1 MTLDRGG
8 AALAFG
14 LRSPEIRL
22 EIWTVTGSEQEP
34 WKKFSGRAETRGDS
48 GPAHKFPHEGGTEEV
63 QQLCSGSELTQH
75 RVALRLLQV
84 ASIVKESIPLF
95 TYSLIK
101 LASLSSET
109 RCKFFSLIKTP
120 EDYTIIVDEEGFL
133 ELPSS
138 EHLGV
143 ADATWLA
150 LSVVSGSGSVKS
162 VIAPLANQNICVHA
176 VHLPDGLHPGV
187 EMLAAENLS
196 IMHCFMKAEAVQRP
210 VIHPLSSPSN
220 RLCVT
225 SLNSDIPPTVATLLM
240 DVTFYSSGLKD
251 RLVSSSGNC
260 GPTRFSFSLIEGYIS
275 LVMDEQTQ
283 QRFPSN
289 LLFTSVSVGLWK
301 MVRIEGQALGFD
313 KCIEVARISEPLA
326 TADIPTYY
334 SSTFKF
340 FHTLVPEENI
350 SSLKVRQAEK

>member
-1 MTLDRGG
+1 MFVQL
-8 AALAFG
+8 
-14 LRSPEIRL
+14 
-22 EIWTVTGSEQEP
+22 QN
-34 WKKFSGRAETRGDS
+34 
-48 GPAHKFPHEGGTEEV
+48 PHSKHLLP
-63 QQLCSGSELTQH
+63 Q
-75 RVALRLLQV
+75 LQV

-187 EMLAAENLS
+187 
-196 IMHCFMKAEAVQRP
+196 
-210 VIHPLSSPSN
+210 
-220 RLCVT
+220 
-225 SLNSDIPPTVATLLM
+225 
-240 DVTFYSSGLKD
+240 
-251 RLVSSSGNC
+251 
-260 GPTRFSFSLIEGYIS
+260 
-275 LVMDEQTQ
+275 
-283 QRFPSN
+283 
-289 LLFTSVSVGLWK
+289 
-301 MVRIEGQALGFD
+301 
-313 KCIEVARISEPLA
+313 
-326 TADIPTYY
+326 
-334 SSTFKF
+334 
-340 FHTLVPEENI
+340 
-350 SSLKVRQAEK
+350 

>member
-1 MTLDRGG
+1 M
-8 AALAFG
+8 
-14 LRSPEIRL
+14 P
-22 EIWTVTGSEQEP
+22 
-34 WKKFSGRAETRGDS
+34 
-48 GPAHKFPHEGGTEEV
+48 
-63 QQLCSGSELTQH
+63 SELTTLH
-75 RVALRLLQV
+75 
-84 ASIVKESIPLF
+84 
-95 TYSLIK
+95 
-101 LASLSSET
+101 
-109 RCKFFSLIKTP
+109 
-120 EDYTIIVDEEGFL
+120 IIN
-133 ELPSS
+133 S
-138 EHLGV
+138 
-143 ADATWLA
+143 
-150 LSVVSGSGSVKS
+150 
-162 VIAPLANQNICVHA
+162 
-176 VHLPDGLHPGV
+176 

-210 VIHPLSSPSN
+210 IIHPLSSPSN

-301 MVRIEGQALGFD
+301 MVRIGGQALGFD

-350 SSLKVRQAEK
+350 SSRKVRQAEQ

>member
-1 MTLDRGG
+1 
-8 AALAFG
+8 
-14 LRSPEIRL
+14 
-22 EIWTVTGSEQEP
+22 
-34 WKKFSGRAETRGDS
+34 
-48 GPAHKFPHEGGTEEV
+48 
-63 QQLCSGSELTQH
+63 
-75 RVALRLLQV
+75 
-84 ASIVKESIPLF
+84 SIVKESIPLF

-176 VHLPDGLHPGV
+176 DLPFITHTLSSELTTLHIINS

-301 MVRIEGQALGFD
+301 MVRIGGQALGFD

>member
-1 MTLDRGG
+1 MT
-8 AALAFG
+8 
-14 LRSPEIRL
+14 
-22 EIWTVTGSEQEP
+22 T
-34 WKKFSGRAETRGDS
+34 
-48 GPAHKFPHEGGTEEV
+48 
-63 QQLCSGSELTQH
+63 
-75 RVALRLLQV
+75 LQV

-150 LSVVSGSGSVKS
+150 LSAVSGSGSFS
-162 VIAPLANQNICVHA
+162 SFQPIGMTEIDLPFITHTLSSELTTLHVINS
-176 VHLPDGLHPGV
+176 
-187 EMLAAENLS
+187 ETLAAENLS
-196 IMHCFMKAEAVQRP
+196 ITHCFMKAEAVQRP
-210 VIHPLSSPSN
+210 IIHPLSSPSN

-225 SLNSDIPPTVATLLM
+225 SLDSDIPPTVATLLM

-260 GPTRFSFSLIEGYIS
+260 GPTHFSFSLIEGYIS

-289 LLFTSVSVGLWK
+289 LLFTSASRGLWK
-301 MVRIEGQALGFD
+301 MVRIGGQALGFD

-340 FHTLVPEENI
+340 LHTLVPEENI
-350 SSLKVRQAEK
+350 SALKVRQAEK

>member
-1 MTLDRGG
+1 MKEAQRKSNNSAQGQNSPSTEWHLD
-8 AALAFG
+8 
-14 LRSPEIRL
+14 
-22 EIWTVTGSEQEP
+22 W
-34 WKKFSGRAETRGDS
+34 
-48 GPAHKFPHEGGTEEV
+48 
-63 QQLCSGSELTQH
+63 
-75 RVALRLLQV
+75 
-84 ASIVKESIPLF
+84 
-95 TYSLIK
+95 
-101 LASLSSET
+101 
-109 RCKFFSLIKTP
+109 CKFFSLIKTP

-150 LSVVSGSGSVKS
+150 LSAVSGSGSFSSFQPIGMTEIVKS
-162 VIAPLANQNICVHA
+162 FMAPMTNQNICVHA

-187 EMLAAENLS
+187 KTLAAENLS
-196 IMHCFMKAEAVQRP
+196 ITHCFMKAEAVQRP
-210 VIHPLSSPSN
+210 IIHPLSSPSN

-225 SLNSDIPPTVATLLM
+225 SLDSDIPPTVATLLM

-289 LLFTSVSVGLWK
+289 LLFTSASRGLWK
-301 MVRIEGQALGFD
+301 MVRIGGQALGFD
-313 KCIEVARISEPLA
+313 KCIEVARISKPLA
-326 TADIPTYY
+326 TADTPTYY

-340 FHTLVPEENI
+340 LHTLVPEENI
-350 SSLKVRQAEK
+350 SALKVRQAEK

>member
-1 MTLDRGG
+1 MTL
-8 AALAFG
+8 
-14 LRSPEIRL
+14 
-22 EIWTVTGSEQEP
+22 
-34 WKKFSGRAETRGDS
+34 
-48 GPAHKFPHEGGTEEV
+48 H
-63 QQLCSGSELTQH
+63 
-75 RVALRLLQV
+75 V

-150 LSVVSGSGSVKS
+150 LSAVSGSGSFSSFQPIGMTEIVKS
-162 VIAPLANQNICVHA
+162 FMAPMTNQNICVHA
-176 VHLPDGLHPGV
+176 DLPFITHTLSSELTTLHV
-187 EMLAAENLS
+187 INSETLAAENLS
-196 IMHCFMKAEAVQRP
+196 ITHCFMKAEAVQRP
-210 VIHPLSSPSN
+210 IIHPLSSPSN

-225 SLNSDIPPTVATLLM
+225 SLDSDIPPTVATLLM

-260 GPTRFSFSLIEGYIS
+260 GPTHFSFSLIEGYIS

-289 LLFTSVSVGLWK
+289 LLFTSASRGLWK
-301 MVRIEGQALGFD
+301 MVRIGGQALGFD
-313 KCIEVARISEPLA
+313 KCIEVARISKPLA

-340 FHTLVPEENI
+340 LHTLVPEENI
-350 SSLKVRQAEK
+350 SALKVRQAEK